1 MKKFVQEIDMKKL
14 RIVFPFVEAGFG
26 HIMTER
32 SICDAF
38 EKKYGEYFEIVRSE
52 FFREGGN
59 ETLIKFEE
67 SMGREV
73 RYYNRFPLYANLT
86 IFLMNLFGT
95 KIVSR
100 FVMKQTTRGAFE
112 ASMKHMEELEPDI
125 VVSTHWATNYYAQKM
140 EKKPF
145 TVMHVPDAHI
155 NAMFRY
161 PCDFTTISMPE
172 GYIRAVKLH
181 KRHFKNNNLKRVPLA
196 IRKEAFEITETR
208 EELRAR
214 WGMDDRF
221 TIYLTEGG
229 YGIGMAEKLCQKL
242 AEEDLPI
249 NVIIVCGK
257 NPDLYKRVS
266 ALKTKGNLKIYPF
279 GFTEKVLELIAMS
292 DLYLGKS
299 GNGLMEPAFFGVP
312 IVVTHSAN
320 TIERRL
326 ADHYVSYWGDAVRI
340 FKLKKCLKF
349 IKEAAR
355 GSKKYNDLK
364 ENRVPRDAFGG
375 EGIADVI
382 FAELDKRFN
391 IVESFAADKAKTE

>member
-1 MKKFVQEIDMKKL
+1 MEINMKKL
-14 RIVFPFVEAGFG
+14 RVVFPFVEAGFG

-38 EKKYGEYFEIVRSE
+38 EKKYGEYFEIVRSD
-52 FFREGGN
+52 FFKEQGN
-59 ETLIKFEE
+59 ETLMKFEQ

-73 RYYNRFPLYANLT
+73 RRYNKSPLYANLT

-100 FVMKQTTRGAFE
+100 FVMKQTTRGAFFE
-112 ASMKHMEELEPDI
+112 SMKHMEELDPD
-125 VVSTHWATNYYAQKM
+125 VVISTHWSTNYYARKM
-140 EKKPF
+140 DKKPF
-145 TVMHVPDAHI
+145 TIMHVPDAHI

-161 PCDFTTISMPE
+161 PCDLTTISMPE
-172 GYIRAVKLH
+172 GYLRAMKLH

-208 EELRAR
+208 EELRAK
-214 WGMDDRF
+214 WDIDDRF
-221 TIYLTEGG
+221 TIYVTEGG
-229 YGIGMAEKLCQKL
+229 YGIGMAEKLCEKL
-242 AEEDLPI
+242 VEEDLPI
-249 NVIIVCGK
+249 NVIVVCGK
-257 NPDLYKRVS
+257 NPELHRR
-266 ALKTKGNLKIYPF
+266 LKELKSKGNLKLYPF
-279 GFTEKVLELIAMS
+279 GFTNKVLELIALS

-326 ADHYVSYWGDAVRI
+326 AEHYVTYWGDAVRI
-340 FKLKKCLKF
+340 FKLNKCLNF
-349 IKEAAR
+349 IKEAAN
-355 GSKKYNDLK
+355 GSEKYMALK
-364 ENRVPRDAFGG
+364 ENRVPREAFGG

-382 FAELDKRFN
+382 FAELDKKFN
-391 IVESFAADKAKTE
+391 ITESFAKEEAKAE

>member
-1 MKKFVQEIDMKKL
+1 MKKL

-26 HIMTER
+26 HMMTER

-38 EKKYGEYFEIVRSE
+38 EKKYGEYFEIVRSN
-52 FFREGGN
+52 FFKEQRD
-59 ETLIKFEE
+59 ETLIKFEQ

-73 RYYNRFPLYANLT
+73 RRYNKSPLYAHLT
-86 IFLMNLFGT
+86 IFLMDLFGT

-100 FVMKQTTRGAFE
+100 FVMKASTKGAYE

-125 VVSTHWATNYYAQKM
+125 VISTHWSTNYYAMKM
-140 EKKPF
+140 ENRPY

-155 NAMFRY
+155 NTMFRY
-161 PCDFTTISMPE
+161 PCDLTTISMPE
-172 GYIRAVKLH
+172 GYLRAMKLH

-208 EELRAR
+208 EELRER
-214 WGMDDRF
+214 WGLDDRF

-229 YGIGMAEKLCQKL
+229 YGIGMAEKLCQKII
-242 AEEDLPI
+242 EEDLPI

-257 NPDLYKRVS
+257 NPELYQRIRS
-266 ALKTKGNLKIYPF
+266 LESKGNTKIYPF
-279 GFTEKVLELIAMS
+279 GFTNKVLELIAMS

-320 TIERRL
+320 VIERRL
-326 ADHYVSYWGDAVRI
+326 AEHYVTYWGDAMRI

-349 IKEAAR
+349 IKEAMN
-355 GSKKYNDLK
+355 GSEKYLKLK

-382 FAELDKRFN
+382 FAELDKKFN
-391 IVESFAADKAKTE
+391 IIENFNKEKEENKENQ

>member
-1 MKKFVQEIDMKKL
+1 MKKL

-38 EKKYGEYFEIVRSE
+38 EKKYGEYFEIIRSD
-52 FFREGGN
+52 FFKEQGN
-59 ETLIKFEE
+59 ETLIKFEQ

-73 RYYNRFPLYANLT
+73 RLYNRFPLYAHLN

-100 FVMKQTTRGAFE
+100 FVMKQSTKGAYE
-112 ASMKHMEELEPDI
+112 ESMKHMEELAPDI
-125 VVSTHWATNYYAQKM
+125 VISTHWATNYYAEKM

-161 PCDFTTISMPE
+161 SSDFTTISTPE
-172 GYIRAVKLH
+172 GYIRAMKFH
-181 KRHFKNNNLKRVPLA
+181 RRHFKNNNLKRVPLA

-214 WGMDDRF
+214 WGIDDRF
-221 TIYLTEGG
+221 TIYVTEGG
-229 YGIGMAEKLCQKL
+229 YGIGMAEKLCESL
-242 AEEDLPI
+242 IREDAPI
-249 NVIIVCGK
+249 NVIVVCGK
-257 NPDLYKRVS
+257 NPELHERLQKLAGESR
-266 ALKTKGNLKIYPF
+266 GNLKLYPF
-279 GFTEKVLELIAMS
+279 GFTEKVLELIALS

-320 TIERRL
+320 IIERRL
-326 ADHYVSYWGDAVRI
+326 AEHYVSYWGDAVRI

-349 IKEAAR
+349 IKEAAN
-355 GSKKYNDLK
+355 GSEKYEALK
-364 ENRVPRDAFGG
+364 ENRVPREAFGG

-382 FAELDKRFN
+382 FAELDKKFN
-391 IVESFAADKAKTE
+391 ILKNFSKDENNT

>member
-1 MKKFVQEIDMKKL
+1 MKKL

-38 EKKYGEYFEIVRSE
+38 EKKYGEYFEIVRSD
-52 FFREGGN
+52 FFKESGD
-59 ETLIKFEE
+59 EALVSFEE
-67 SMGREV
+67 SMAREV
-73 RYYNRFPLYANLT
+73 RYYNRFPFYAGLI
-86 IFLMNLFGT
+86 IFLMNFFGT
-95 KIVSR
+95 KLVSR
-100 FVMKQTTRGAFE
+100 FVMKWNTKGAYE
-112 ASMKHMEELEPDI
+112 ASMKHMEELDPDI
-125 VVSTHWATNYYAQKM
+125 VVSTHWSTNYYAEKM

-172 GYIRAVKLH
+172 GYRRAMKLH
-181 KRHFKNNNLKRVPLA
+181 KRHFKRGNLKRVPLA

-208 EELRAR
+208 EELRER
-214 WGMDDRF
+214 WGIDDRF

-229 YGIGMAEKLCQKL
+229 YGIGMAEELCKRL
-242 AEEDLPI
+242 VEEDLPI

-257 NPDLYKRVS
+257 NPALYQRIS
-266 ALKTKGNLKIYPF
+266 ALETKGNLKIYAF
-279 GFTEKVLELIAMS
+279 GFTERVLELIAMS

-320 TIERRL
+320 IIERRL
-326 ADHYVSYWGDAVRI
+326 AEHYVSYWKDAVRI
-340 FKLKKCLKF
+340 FKLEKCLRF
-349 IKEAAR
+349 IREAAN
-355 GSKKYNDLK
+355 GSERYNALK
-364 ENRVPRDAFGG
+364 ANRVPREAFGG
-375 EGIADVI
+375 DGIADVI
-382 FAELDKRFN
+382 FAELDKKFH
-391 IVESFAADKAKTE
+391 ITE